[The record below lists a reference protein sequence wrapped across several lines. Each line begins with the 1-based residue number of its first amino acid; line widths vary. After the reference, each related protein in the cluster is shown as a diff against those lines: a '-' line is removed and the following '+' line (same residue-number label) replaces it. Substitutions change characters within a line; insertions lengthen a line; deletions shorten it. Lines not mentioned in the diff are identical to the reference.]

1 MSDNDNKKKVSV
13 GAVVRVALIC
23 VFAAVF
29 VVSAVMLIST
39 LTHYRAAS
47 ELYGQVQNDFQSAIN
62 KTTGDPA
69 QNTVT
74 DIWTRGPGQMDVPEV
89 TTGQQLSAD
98 TTPSGT
104 ETPVTSEG
112 ATSSAGETTTAT
124 PEPVYSERFLNAC
137 EFIRGLKATNDDVV
151 GYIYI
156 EFPNDPSK
164 DISYPLVQGEDDD
177 YYIDHA
183 YDNSELR
190 AGAIFLDYR
199 CYDRL
204 ERNLGT
210 LVHGHNMNNGAMFH
224 NLKYF
229 KQREYFDNAKIT
241 VYTLNGIYSY
251 EAFAVYNTDNTAD
264 YSHIFFESEESFVE
278 FLKERQQL
286 SFFSKDM
293 TFYSTD
299 RMLTLS
305 TCLNS
310 SASGRLA
317 VHAVLVGVSQ

>member
-1 MSDNDNKKKVSV
+1 MSDNKKKISAA
-13 GAVVRVALIC
+13 GVVRIALIC
-23 VFAAVF
+23 VFATVF

-39 LTHYRAAS
+39 LAHYRAAS
-47 ELYGQVQNDFQSAIN
+47 ELYGRVQDDFQSAIN
-62 KTTGDPA
+62 KTTGDPG

-74 DIWTRGPGQMDVPEV
+74 DIWTRGPGQVDVPEV
-89 TTGQQLSAD
+89 TTEQPATDTTPAGTEAPVTSDSTTSTVAD
-98 TTPSGT
+98 TT
-104 ETPVTSEG
+104 
-112 ATSSAGETTTAT
+112 TAA

-164 DISYPLVQGEDDD
+164 DISYPLVQGTDND

-183 YDNSELR
+183 YDNSELK

-199 CYDRL
+199 CGEQL
-204 ERNLGT
+204 ERNYGT

-229 KQREYFDNAKIT
+229 KQKDYFNSAKIT
-241 VYTLNGIYSY
+241 IYTLNGIYSY
-251 EAFAVYNTDNTAD
+251 EAFAVYNTESDSD
-264 YSHIFFESEESFVE
+264 YSQIYFNSGASFVD
-278 FLKERQQL
+278 FLEERQQM
-286 SFFSKDM
+286 SFFSKNF
-293 TFYSTD
+293 TFYSSD
-299 RMLTLS
+299 RLLTLS
-305 TCLNS
+305 TCLNT

-317 VHAVLVGVSQ
+317 VHALLTGVSQ